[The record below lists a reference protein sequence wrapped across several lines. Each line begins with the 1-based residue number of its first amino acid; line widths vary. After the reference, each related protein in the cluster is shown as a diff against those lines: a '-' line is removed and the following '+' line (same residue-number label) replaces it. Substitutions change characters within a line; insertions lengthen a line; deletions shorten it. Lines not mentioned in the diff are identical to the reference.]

1 MEFCE
6 DDPLSTKLLDS
17 SKVNKNKDFA
27 AGNESIKI
35 TRWSEKVQ
43 GIAGFSVDS
52 CVILVDS

>member
-35 TRWSEKVQ
+35 TRWSE
-43 GIAGFSVDS
+43 
-52 CVILVDS
+52 